1 MKIRLRLFIYV
12 KRGALGGIKFFKIFE
27 ILSECCGLALQLCL
41 HCLSLEMNPRV
52 NLGWRPARHGS
63 AGPSCSDSGVGETLK
78 VKSCAVVVKLIYSN
92 MYLDS
97 VSKVI

>member
-41 HCLSLEMNPRV
+41 HCLLLEMNPSV
-52 NLGWRPARHGS
+52 NVSCRPAGHGRWE
-63 AGPSCSDSGVGETLK
+63 PVDST
-78 VKSCAVVVKLIYSN
+78 AR
-92 MYLDS
+92 
-97 VSKVI
+97 